1 MILTGKAIADC
12 VSTGEIRISPFDHN
26 LINPNSYDLRLG
38 DRLLIYVNDILDP
51 RQDNKAR
58 EIIIPRE
65 GYVLKGRHFYLG
77 HSAEEIGS
85 DHYVPMLHCK
95 SGIARLGLFIHV
107 TADLID
113 IGSHGNLTLQ
123 PASDS

>member
-1 MILTGKAIADC
+1 
-12 VSTGEIRISPFDHN
+12 
-26 LINPNSYDLRLG
+26 
-38 DRLLIYVNDILDP
+38 LDP